1 MLDKK
6 LLEYS
11 KTDMYPFHMPGHK
24 RIMIEDYNPYQI
36 DITEIEGFDN
46 LHNASEI
53 LKSSQ
58 QRAADL
64 YGSKQA
70 YYLINGSTCGILAA
84 ISASTQ
90 KGDKILVARNCHKAV
105 YNAIFL
111 RELSPIYIYPKITDA
126 KIQGKIESQQV
137 KKALDKNPDV
147 KAVIITSPTYDGI
160 VSDVE
165 EISKIV
171 HNYDIPLIVDQA
183 HGAHFG
189 LDDRMPES
197 AIKLGAD
204 AVIVSVHKTL
214 PAFTQTA
221 LLHICSNR
229 ISQKK
234 IKKYLGIYET
244 SSPSYILM
252 AGIESSIRHISEK
265 GEELFAELDKKLDD
279 FYNGVENLKNI
290 KVLTKKDFTS
300 DEAYDF
306 DRTKIIML
314 TEKCGISGEELLRIL
329 HNDYHIELEMAAGNY
344 ALALS
349 TIMDTKEGFERLMH
363 ALIEIDDKLSYNEND
378 RKKNKIPDT
387 SIYYRSM
394 KKEYEIHEAGEM
406 EVENVDYDAAVG
418 KVSGEFIYIYPPG
431 IPLIV
436 PGEVISAD
444 FIRDLKAAV
453 SYELDVKG
461 LTEDNRIIILKG

>member
-90 KGDKILVARNCHKAV
+90 KGDKILVARNCHKAE

>member
-11 KTDMYPFHMPGHK
+11 KSDMYPFHMPGHK
-24 RIMIEDYNPYQI
+24 RNSIQDYNPYQI

-46 LHNASEI
+46 LHNATGI

-84 ISASTQ
+84 ISAATE

-111 RELSPIYIYPKITDA
+111 RELSPIYIYPSITKA
-126 KIQGKIESQQV
+126 KIQGKIDSLQV
-137 KKALDKNPDV
+137 KQALEEDPDIKV
-147 KAVIITSPTYDGI
+147 VVITSPTYDGI
-160 VSDVE
+160 VSDIAA
-165 EISKIV
+165 ISEIV
-171 HNYDIPLIVDQA
+171 HSHNIPLIVDQA

-189 LDDRMPES
+189 IDKRMPES

-221 LLHICSNR
+221 LLHICSDR
-229 ISQKK
+229 ISEKK
-234 IKKYLGIYET
+234 IKRYLGIYET

-252 AGIESSIRHISEK
+252 AGIESCIRFILEK
-265 GEELFAELDKKLDD
+265 GEELFEEFDCRLDHL
-279 FYNGVENLKNI
+279 YAGVKSLNNL
-290 KVLTKKDFTS
+290 KVLTCKDFST

-306 DRTKIIML
+306 DRSKIIIM
-314 TEKCGISGEELLRIL
+314 TENSGISGEELLEIL
-329 HNDYHIELEMAAGNY
+329 YKEYHIQLEMAAGNY

-349 TIMDTKEGFERLMH
+349 TLMDTEEGFERLKR
-363 ALIEIDDKLSYNEND
+363 ALIEIDSKLSYNKND
-378 RKKNKIPDT
+378 SNLRKRPDS
-387 SIYYRSM
+387 SIYNRSM
-394 KKEYEIHEAGEM
+394 EKALEIHEASDK
-406 EVENVDYDAAVG
+406 ENEIVDYDAAIG
-418 KVSGEFIYIYPPG
+418 RMSGEFIYLYPPG

-436 PGEVISAD
+436 PGEIISAD
-444 FIRDLKAAV
+444 FIRDLQAAV
-453 SYELDVKG
+453 ELGLDVKG
-461 LTEDNRIIILKG
+461 LTEDKRIIILKG

>member
-111 RELSPIYIYPKITDA
+111 RELSPIYIYPKITDV

-137 KKALDKNPDV
+137 KKVLDENPDV

-252 AGIESSIRHISEK
+252 AGIESSIRHLSEK

>member
-111 RELSPIYIYPKITDA
+111 RELSPIYIYPEITDV
-126 KIQGKIESQQV
+126 KIQGKIESQEV

-363 ALIEIDDKLSYNEND
+363 ALIEIDNKLSYNEND

-387 SIYYRSM
+387 SIYYRRM

>member
-111 RELSPIYIYPKITDA
+111 RELSPIYIYPKITDV

-137 KKALDKNPDV
+137 KKVLDENPDV

-252 AGIESSIRHISEK
+252 AGIESSIRYISEK

>member
-111 RELSPIYIYPKITDA
+111 RELSPIYIYPEITDV
-126 KIQGKIESQQV
+126 KIQGKIESQEV

-252 AGIESSIRHISEK
+252 AGIESSIRYISEK

>member
-111 RELSPIYIYPKITDA
+111 RELSPIYIYPEITDV

-290 KVLTKKDFTS
+290 KVLTKKDFTN

>member
-111 RELSPIYIYPKITDA
+111 RELSPIYIYPEITDV
-126 KIQGKIESQQV
+126 KIQGKIESQEV

-290 KVLTKKDFTS
+290 KVLTKKDFTN

>member
-204 AVIVSVHKTL
+204 AVIVSVHKPL

-406 EVENVDYDAAVG
+406 VVEYVDYDAAVG

>member
-111 RELSPIYIYPKITDA
+111 RELSPIYIYPKITDV

>member
-111 RELSPIYIYPKITDA
+111 RELSPIYIYPEITDV
-126 KIQGKIESQQV
+126 KIQGKIESQEV

>member
-126 KIQGKIESQQV
+126 KIQGKIESQEV

>member
-111 RELSPIYIYPKITDA
+111 RELSPIYIYPKITDV

-137 KKALDKNPDV
+137 KKVLDENPDV

>member
-6 LLEYS
+6 LLEYA

-111 RELSPIYIYPKITDA
+111 RELSPIYIYPKITDV

-137 KKALDKNPDV
+137 KMALDENPDV

-252 AGIESSIRHISEK
+252 AGIESSIRYISEK

-363 ALIEIDDKLSYNEND
+363 ALIEIDDKLSYNENE

>member
-111 RELSPIYIYPKITDA
+111 RELSPIYIYPEITDV
-126 KIQGKIESQQV
+126 KIQGKIESQEV

-363 ALIEIDDKLSYNEND
+363 ALIEIDDKLSYKERTMKMIE
-378 RKKNKIPDT
+378 RKIKYQILPYT
-387 SIYYRSM
+387 I
-394 KKEYEIHEAGEM
+394 EA
-406 EVENVDYDAAVG
+406 
-418 KVSGEFIYIYPPG
+418 
-431 IPLIV
+431 
-436 PGEVISAD
+436 
-444 FIRDLKAAV
+444 
-453 SYELDVKG
+453 
-461 LTEDNRIIILKG
+461 

>member
-126 KIQGKIESQQV
+126 KIQGKIESQEV

-290 KVLTKKDFTS
+290 KVLTKKDFTN

>member
-111 RELSPIYIYPKITDA
+111 RELSPIYIYPEITDV

>member
-111 RELSPIYIYPKITDA
+111 RELSPIYIYPKITDV

-363 ALIEIDDKLSYNEND
+363 ALIEIDDKLSYNENE

>member
-290 KVLTKKDFTS
+290 KVLTKKDFTN